1 MPSHLH
7 EMLVEMFRDR
17 PVLAAE
23 LLAGPLGIKVP
34 TFQEA
39 HVSPSEL
46 NDVTPTEY
54 RADLVISLTDGGT
67 VVLAVV
73 LEAQLRKDDRKRRSW
88 PAYVSTLYARLG
100 CPVALLV
107 MSPSP
112 RVAKWCAE
120 PIPVGE
126 PNFVLTP
133 LAMGPRQIPAV
144 TDPVLAA
151 KNPELAVLS
160 TMAHGNKSTDRESIF
175 KVFWAAMNA
184 LDPVHADLYADVVLA
199 RMSVATRKYL
209 EVLMTSAPY
218 KYESDFARRYY
229 GQGEAQGRTEG
240 KAEGRTEGR
249 AEAVLAVLDARRVA
263 LPAEMRDQI
272 SRCTDVEQ
280 LDVWIRRAATATT
293 SDELF
298 G

>member
-54 RADLVISLTDGGT
+54 RADLVVSFTDGET

-73 LEAQLRKDDRKRRSW
+73 LEAQLRKDRRKRRSW
-88 PAYVSTLYARLG
+88 PAYVATLYARLG
-100 CPVALLV
+100 CPVVLLV
-107 MSPSP
+107 MAPSA
-112 RVAKWCAE
+112 RVAKWCAM
-120 PIPVGE
+120 PIRVGE

-133 LAMGPRQIPAV
+133 LAVGPRQIPAV
-144 TDPVLAA
+144 TDPALAA
-151 KNPELAVLS
+151 ENPELAVLS
-160 TMAHGNKSTDRESIF
+160 TLAHGDMPDRESIF
-175 KVFWAAMNA
+175 RVFWAAMNA
-184 LDPVHADLYADVVLA
+184 LDPVHANLYADVVLA
-199 RMSVATRKYL
+199 RLPVATQKYL
-209 EVLMTSAPY
+209 EVLMTSVPHIY
-218 KYESDFARRYY
+218 DSDFARRYY
-229 GQGEAQGRTEG
+229 GRGRAAG
-240 KAEGRTEGR
+240 KAEGKV
-249 AEAVLAVLDARRVA
+249 ASVLAVLDARGLAVSE
-263 LPAEMRDQI
+263 EMRDQI
-272 SRCTDVEQ
+272 SRCTDVDQ
-280 LDVWIRRAATATT
+280 LDGWIRRAATATT